1 MVLQQD
7 GPWQQPVLQIMGAI
21 RCLCEIYTMAMLY
34 NPKIIIEVG
43 LVQPRGPQA
52 ASKNSS
58 AILSAYLREMESK
71 MSADDDGNFC

>member
-1 MVLQQD
+1 
-7 GPWQQPVLQIMGAI
+7 
-21 RCLCEIYTMAMLY
+21 MAMLY